1 MDKIFLQLTAN
12 WVTTKIQ
19 KVEPEYKK
27 KKDIII
33 CIKIVWVLVDFTRS
47 TVQKISLCFIILIY
61 ILIEFDDTKRWRV
74 KNLKEWRYIQSAP
87 IWCWSKTFQ
96 RLNQKLTVFSMNSK
110 ERAWELCFSCPLK
123 LWSLRV
129 RLVGGV
135 ERWEV
140 GKLWEDGKYLVFSLC
155 VWLEGWK
162 NERVKNSFVWL
173 ERKRK
178 GWKM

>member
-96 RLNQKLTVFSMNSK
+96 RLNKKFTVFSMNSK
-110 ERAWELCFSCPLK
+110 ERAWELCFSCTLK

-135 ERWEV
+135 E
-140 GKLWEDGKYLVFSLC
+140 KLEDGKYLVFLLVC
-155 VWLEGWK
+155 LVGGVEKWK
-162 NERVKNSFVWL
+162 GEKLFCLVGEKKERMKNVIYIN
-173 ERKRK
+173 
-178 GWKM
+178 